1 MSRNT
6 SSMGKHERGPS
17 HGKTINAT
25 GNSGNSSGGS
35 GRLLSNLKK
44 LGSSSAKNQN
54 LSTLQISEPMDP
66 VHLQPPIAFQSSSD
80 NHSFG
85 PMSPRLKHQNSET
98 SLQSSS
104 SNQQP
109 LSKTTT
115 YASVN
120 NGTLS
125 TLEGRSARA
134 QYESQMT
141 SLQSSPNSLAHSPS
155 RNTNSFSSRRSSASN
170 EFNELAT
177 QYTQQTSAAA
187 QSIYSY
193 SMGTSNLHRF
203 MGPDGKIKIEKP
215 ADNREVQ
222 EMFDDLMEKRDF
234 HSLPSHAQQQLQSYS
249 VDKKWLLVQ
258 QDLQAEL
265 RKLNK
270 KYKDKNTGVKHSQNP
285 STLGPSTSSLYTHK
299 KSYSNQNNNVSLA
312 PLTTQQASSS
322 SNDINY
328 LPKNSYTQNSMGTA
342 GQRKMTS
349 QSVPSPNKL
358 HPAHSNHIIN
368 GNQSIYKSNTRN
380 ISSGTLHSP
389 EPSQLSPAYYVRRLI
404 SDQLTNS
411 QLNDLWISLRT
422 QPLDWVLAFLD
433 AQGHVAISNVLLKFY
448 KLNYTTTPTSATL
461 RAESLSS
468 DQLDTESL
476 LFKCLKTILN
486 LREGAN
492 ECAGSKLLMN
502 AIAEG
507 LLSLRIATRRSATEM
522 LTFIMAW
529 QNGKHY
535 SNVLGALDQESPVSS
550 NVHIQARL
558 ISPNKRKSFLM
569 DNLRAQMQISDNH
582 KMKRIEEWLLV
593 LEYTL
598 DGRGAMGSMVG
609 ASDEIKNGGEN
620 ALLEYCYL
628 TMFMINKLCN
638 TPSNVHQRTLL
649 RSRFK
654 TYGFGRIM
662 QKLELLNY
670 EKLNNELRI
679 FEDKT
684 ADDYTELISDSNL
697 TEEVDMENPV
707 ELLSTMW
714 SNYKDTDA
722 GKHLISLM
730 QHVFLTTA
738 KNRKNSDLSDMNKT
752 LKLIDGLVSNATMS
766 SLDVESSFN
775 MAIQRLY
782 DSMQTD
788 EVARRA
794 ILETRELTRKYEEI
808 KAENDNLTEK
818 LEKAEDG
825 LVGKLQRDINERD
838 RVLEKNQRV
847 TESLQKEL
855 DYLKRQMILE
865 KHNHEVEKKNLISSG
880 NTPVLPFEE
889 TFATPNP
896 INPDRIK
903 AIEAVLQRKPGK
915 LSRLD
920 PGHKPVSTHPSVAM
934 ALSKSATPPKE
945 PNARLKALRSRME
958 DIEKEARILEGTNF
972 SDYDR
977 PPVTKTNYQSKPQDG
992 SPEKIAIVE
1001 KLDKLKNML
1010 SHIQN
1015 ESNDISKF
1023 NADSRVN
1030 DLLKRQKGVA
1040 LKLLMDLEKKFGSTL
1055 DLDSQTKNMVDSL
1068 MTHSSDDSTLDPVA
1082 LQLKLDGLNQLLLE
1096 LNKKV
1101 TFLEQPSPRATT
1113 SSVSSSSSESS
1124 SEDEEEEEK
1133 EGNSGSRIPDTA
1145 FLSNLSEKYAY
1156 LSAETGKN
1164 TSTMNV
1170 RGSQYYRKAFM
1181 QRLKKSN
1188 TGHLLSQDTSQ
1199 PSAALND
1206 YAKTNENESPES
1218 DYNTSQLSGH
1228 DNATIA
1234 SDSVDTETLHTI
1246 NSKAGETST
1255 IRSIAT
1261 TERSNNDASMVETAT
1276 GLSLPPPPPP
1286 PVPVFTPNGIQKPLV
1301 GPTTKQGVSK
1311 LDLSNFSHNE
1321 QQNPL
1326 NVSGSAVLPPPPP
1339 PPPIFTPNGIKVS
1352 PGTLLQP
1359 PASPTGLFVIPS
1371 AEAENAAL
1379 TPKGAVPPPPPPPP
1393 PPPGFGSPVGGGPP
1407 PPPPPFMMK
1416 PNTMFNSPVPDSND
1430 GNGSSL
1436 FQKYPRPKRKMKQ
1449 LHWEKIDD
1457 AEDSFWKNQKPKKY
1471 ADDLYG
1477 KGALAKL
1484 ESAFAAK
1491 EIKKLASR
1499 RKEDLDKI
1507 TFLSRDVSQQFG
1519 INLHAFASLS
1529 TTELV
1534 KKVLNC
1540 DKEFLNSVSVIE
1552 FLSKSE
1558 ICTVSVNLARNY
1570 APYMTDWESVSKVE
1584 EAKPPEKDI
1593 TELQRP
1599 DQVYVSLMVNLQS
1612 YWFSRMRAITLL
1624 TSFEK
1629 EYSDL
1634 VVKLR
1639 KIDRAVDSI
1648 KNSDNLKGVFDVI
1661 LAVGNFMNDSSKQAK
1676 GFKLSTLQRLT
1687 FIKDEKNKLTFL
1699 NYVEIIVRENYPE
1712 LLDFVKDLEPVLEV
1726 VKISIEQLDHDCT
1739 EYCNFVKNV
1748 TQSIEIGNL
1757 SDSSKFHP
1765 WDRVL
1770 QKVLPVLPE
1779 AKKKAELI
1787 HNEIKL
1793 SIMEFETLMRTFG
1806 EDVTDRFAKNSF
1818 FSKFA
1823 DFVNE
1828 FKKCQQYNIKL
1839 EEEERAYEKR
1849 KKLVEEQQKHQAAKQ
1864 KQATDKSESQENET
1878 ADDAAGDDR
1887 DVMDKLLNKLK
1898 TTTTNKSDSASARV
1912 RARARKKLSDM
1923 NSHSR
1928 SPSNILDNFKD
1939 EASLTKS
1946 GGSIV
1951 YSPESHKIT
1960 PSDAVR
1966 QSPTPANASKI
1977 ALGTSDEEESGDI
1990 SNRAKSLLDEI
2001 RGNQERDGRRHSSS
2015 DTERRKLRQMHRKSR
2030 SDAASNKLRFYHNS
2044 ADDLHEVSESDVAQ
2058 LQEQSEGDNR
2068 ENDDLSS
2075 VNRDEQTAEEDDPT
2089 VLGEL
2094 AKLSEKPIEETGSK
2108 ALKQNDEFF
2117 DAVDSSS
2124 A

>member
-6 SSMGKHERGPS
+6 SSMGKHERGLG
-17 HGKTINAT
+17 HGKSMHTV
-25 GNSGNSSGGS
+25 GNSGHSGGGS
-35 GRLLSNLKK
+35 GKLLSNLKK
-44 LGSSSAKNQN
+44 LGSSSTKNQS

-80 NHSFG
+80 NQSYG
-85 PMSPRLKHQNSET
+85 PMSPRLKHQNSEA
-98 SLQSSS
+98 SLQSST

-125 TLEGRSARA
+125 TLEGRSAHG
-134 QYESQMT
+134 QYESQMA
-141 SLQSSPNSLAHSPS
+141 SLQSSPNSVAYSPV
-155 RNTNSFSSRRSSASN
+155 RNTHSFSSRRSSASN

-177 QYTQQTSAAA
+177 QHTQQTSAAA

-203 MGPDGKIKIEKP
+203 MGPDGRITIEKP
-215 ADNREVQ
+215 ADSREVQ

-234 HSLPSHAQQQLQSYS
+234 HSLPPHAQQQLQSYS

-270 KYKDKNTGVKHSQNP
+270 KYKDKNAALKNFHNP
-285 STLGPSTSSLYTHK
+285 SALGPSASSMYTHK
-299 KSYSNQNNNVSLA
+299 KSYSNQNNSVSLA
-312 PLTTQQASSS
+312 PISTTQASVS
-322 SNDINY
+322 SNEINY
-328 LPKNSYTQNSMGTA
+328 LPKNSYSQGSTGNA

-349 QSVPSPNKL
+349 QSVPSPNKM
-358 HPAHSNHIIN
+358 HSTHNNQIIN
-368 GNQSIYKSNTRN
+368 GNQSIYKTNTRN

-422 QPLDWVLAFLD
+422 QPLDWVLGFLD

-461 RAESLSS
+461 RAESLSP

-507 LLSLRIATRRSATEM
+507 LLSLRVATRRLATEM

-535 SNVLGALDQESPVSS
+535 ANVLEALDQESPVSS

-582 KMKRIEEWLLV
+582 KMKRLEEWLLV

-598 DGRGAMGSMVG
+598 DGRGTMGSLVG
-609 ASDEIKNGGEN
+609 ASDEFKNGGEN

-628 TMFMINKLCN
+628 TMLMINKLCN

-679 FEDKT
+679 FEDQT
-684 ADDYTELISDSNL
+684 ADDYTELISDSNISD
-697 TEEVDMENPV
+697 EVDMENPV

-738 KNRKNSDLSDMNKT
+738 KNKKNSDLSEMNKT

-794 ILETRELTRKYEEI
+794 ILETRELTRKYEEV

-818 LEKAEDG
+818 LEKAQNG

-847 TESLQKEL
+847 TVSLQKEL
-855 DYLKRQMILE
+855 DYMKRQMILE
-865 KHNHEVEKKNLISSG
+865 KHNHEVEKQHLISSG
-880 NTPVLPFEE
+880 NTPVIPFEE
-889 TFATPNP
+889 SFASPNP

-903 AIEAVLQRKPGK
+903 AIEAALQRKPGK
-915 LSRLD
+915 LSKLD
-920 PGHKPVSTHPSVAM
+920 PGLKPASTHPSVAM
-934 ALSKSATPPKE
+934 ALSKSSTPPKE

-972 SDYDR
+972 SEYDR
-977 PPVTKTNYQSKPQDG
+977 PQVKEAHYQNKPIVG

-1040 LKLLMDLEKKFGSTL
+1040 LKLLMDLEKKFGSTM
-1055 DLDSQTKNMVDSL
+1055 DLDSQTKDMVDSL
-1068 MTHSSDDSTLDPVA
+1068 MSHSSDDSTLDPVA

-1101 TFLEQPSPRATT
+1101 TFLEQASPKVPP
-1113 SSVSSSSSESS
+1113 SSVSSSSSSSESS
-1124 SEDEEEEEK
+1124 SEDEED
-1133 EGNSGSRIPDTA
+1133 NSGSNTSNTA

-1156 LSAETGKN
+1156 LSTETGKN
-1164 TSTMNV
+1164 NSTINM
-1170 RGSQYYRKAFM
+1170 RGSQYYRKSFM
-1181 QRLKKSN
+1181 ERLKKSN
-1188 TGHLLSQDTSQ
+1188 TGRLSSQ
-1199 PSAALND
+1199 GSSQHSSDLNGF
-1206 YAKTNENESPES
+1206 AKTKQRQHSEN
-1218 DYNTSQLSGH
+1218 DFNTSQLSGR
-1228 DNATIA
+1228 DNASIS
-1234 SDSVDTETLHTI
+1234 SDHVDAETLHTI
-1246 NSKAGETST
+1246 TSKTAETST
-1255 IRSIAT
+1255 INSVVASD
-1261 TERSNNDASMVETAT
+1261 EANNDVSMVETALGT
-1276 GLSLPPPPPP
+1276 SQSSLRSSSAAD
-1286 PVPVFTPNGIQKPLV
+1286 NIQKPPV
-1301 GPTTKQGVSK
+1301 ASDTEQEVPETESSVS
-1311 LDLSNFSHNE
+1311 S

-1326 NVSGSAVLPPPPP
+1326 KLSGSAVLPPPPP
-1339 PPPIFTPNGIKVS
+1339 PPPPPPIFTPDGIKVL
-1352 PGTLLQP
+1352 PGTHLPP

-1371 AEAENAAL
+1371 AEADNKTSL
-1379 TPKGAVPPPPPPPP
+1379 SKGALPAAPPPPPP
-1393 PPPGFGSPVGGGPP
+1393 PPPGFGSPAGGGPP

-1416 PNTMFNSPVPDSND
+1416 PNTMFNSPMSDSSDANEY
-1430 GNGSSL
+1430 SL

-1471 ADDLYG
+1471 ADDLYDR
-1477 KGALAKL
+1477 GALAKL
-1484 ESAFAAK
+1484 ENAFAAK

-1529 TTELV
+1529 TEELV
-1534 KKVLNC
+1534 KKLLNC
-1540 DKEFLNSVSVIE
+1540 DKEFLSSVSVIE
-1552 FLSKSE
+1552 FLSKPD

-1570 APYMTDWESVSKVE
+1570 APYTTDWESVSKVE
-1584 EAKPPEKDI
+1584 DAKPPEKDI
-1593 TELQRP
+1593 SELQRP
-1599 DQVYVSLMVNLQS
+1599 DQIYVSLMVNLQS

-1634 VVKLR
+1634 VLKLR
-1639 KIDRAVDSI
+1639 KIDKAVASI

-1712 LLDFVKDLEPVLEV
+1712 LLDFVKDLEPVLDV

-1739 EYCNFVKNV
+1739 DYCNSVKNV
-1748 TQSIEIGNL
+1748 IQSIEMGNL

-1770 QKVLPVLPE
+1770 QKVLPILPE
-1779 AKKKAELI
+1779 AQKKAELI
-1787 HNEIKL
+1787 DNEIKL
-1793 SIMEFETLMRTFG
+1793 SIMEFETLMKMFG

-1823 DFVNE
+1823 DFVSE
-1828 FKKCQQYNIKL
+1828 FKKCQQYNIQL
-1839 EEEERAYEKR
+1839 EEEERAYERR

-1864 KQATDKSESQENET
+1864 KQAIEKSEGQENEST
-1878 ADDAAGDDR
+1878 DETDGDER

-1898 TTTTNKSDSASARV
+1898 TTTANKSDSASARV

-1928 SPSNILDNFKD
+1928 SPSNILDNFND
-1939 EASLTKS
+1939 ESSLKKS

-1966 QSPTPANASKI
+1966 QSPTPANASRVSMGS
-1977 ALGTSDEEESGDI
+1977 LDEEKSNDI
-1990 SNRAKSLLDEI
+1990 SNRAKSLLDEL
-2001 RGNQERDGRRHSSS
+2001 RGNQDRDSRRHSLS
-2015 DTERRKLRQMHRKSR
+2015 DEERKKLRQMHRKSR

-2044 ADDLHEVSESDVAQ
+2044 ADDLHEVSESEITQ
-2058 LQEQSEGDNR
+2058 PQEQSDDENR
-2068 ENDDLSS
+2068 ENEEHASMHGVAQD
-2075 VNRDEQTAEEDDPT
+2075 AETDDPT
-2089 VLGEL
+2089 VLGDL
-2094 AKLSEKPIEETGSK
+2094 AKLNEKPTGDTDSTAKNEEP
-2108 ALKQNDEFF
+2108 LNQNDEFF
-2117 DAVDSSS
+2117 DAVDNSSG
-2124 A
+2124 